1 MTEAHQDL
9 LTHSREL
16 LKEQLTL
23 ENYKS
28 RFQFLLSCEEHQM
41 NIDIRNFDMQVQA
54 GSKLRTHLKS
64 EHIQIMN
71 MS

>member
-1 MTEAHQDL
+1 MTDAHQDL

-41 NIDIRNFDMQVQA
+41 NIDIRNFDMQVKA
-54 GSKLRTHLKS
+54 SS
-64 EHIQIMN
+64 E
-71 MS
+71 